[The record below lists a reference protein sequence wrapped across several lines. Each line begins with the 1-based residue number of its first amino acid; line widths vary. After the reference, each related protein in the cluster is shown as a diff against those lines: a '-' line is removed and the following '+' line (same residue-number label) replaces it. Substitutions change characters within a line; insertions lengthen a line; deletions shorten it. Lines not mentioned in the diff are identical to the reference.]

1 MIALQTDRI
10 SHHRKFPDVSLDRY
24 VRALQLV
31 LHEFVEPRTTIYLD
45 IKFWISLRDVVL
57 GRPTLPGAVDLL
69 RKLRDGVAAGEL
81 LCPICESTFSELMK
95 QADGVTRLATA
106 KLIDELSLGIALTD
120 YFTRANTELACLLHA
135 DLPPESRYESDQLVW
150 TKTAYVLGQVH
161 PSNTAFDAPT
171 ELALQ
176 KAFVDVM
183 WDVTLSDMV
192 EILDLANKPG
202 SGFGELAMSL
212 NDQNEQHADELK
224 SFQQTYEI
232 ESQGAVDCLLPVA
245 EQIMQKRFKDK
256 FGTQQQPT
264 EAELELGNNQLRQFL
279 ISALNSDQAKAVLRT
294 MHIST
299 ALHAYLRWNKGQQWR
314 ENHFYDLHHAAA
326 AIGYCELFFT
336 EHGLKGWLTSGL
348 LKLDQVYGCQVAS
361 SYQEALT
368 LLASKASDS

>member
-1 MIALQTDRI
+1 MIASPTDRI
-10 SHHRKFPDVSLDRY
+10 SHHLKFPNVSLERY
-24 VRALQLV
+24 VRARQLV
-31 LHEFVEPRTTIYLD
+31 LHEFIKPRTTIYLD
-45 IKFWISLRDVVL
+45 IKFWISLRDVDL
-57 GRPTLPGAVDLL
+57 GRSTLPDAIELL
-69 RKLRDGVAAGEL
+69 RILRNGVATGVL

-95 QADGVTRLATA
+95 QSNGVTRLATA

-135 DLPPESRYESDQLVW
+135 DLPAESLFASDQLVW
-150 TKTAYVLGQVH
+150 TKTAYVLGQIH
-161 PSNTAFDAPT
+161 PSNTPFDAPT

-183 WDVTLSDMV
+183 WDAALSDIV
-192 EILDLANKPG
+192 GKLDLANKPG
-202 SGFGELAMSL
+202 SGFGLLAISL

-232 ESQGAVDCLLPVA
+232 ESQGAADCLLPAA

-264 EAELELGNNQLRQFL
+264 ETELELGKNQLRRFL
-279 ISALNSDQAKAVLRT
+279 LSALNADQAKAVLRT

-326 AIGYCELFFT
+326 AIGYCALFFT

-361 SYQEALT
+361 SCQEALT

>member
-10 SHHRKFPDVSLDRY
+10 SHHRKFPDVSLESY
-24 VRALQLV
+24 VRARQLV

-135 DLPPESRYESDQLVW
+135 DLPPESRYVSDQLVW

-161 PSNTAFDAPT
+161 PSDTAFDAPT

-202 SGFGELAMSL
+202 GSFGRLANSL
-212 NDQNEQHADELK
+212 NDQNEQHAYELK
-224 SFQQTYEI
+224 SFRQTYEI
-232 ESQGAVDCLLPVA
+232 ESQGAADCLLPIA
-245 EQIMQKRFKDK
+245 ERIMHKRFEDTS
-256 FGTQQQPT
+256 GTQPQPT
-264 EAELELGNNQLRQFL
+264 ESEQELFMNQLRQFL
-279 ISALNSDQAKAVLRT
+279 LSALHADQLKAVLRT
-294 MHIST
+294 THIT
-299 ALHAYLRWNKGQQWR
+299 TELHAYLRWNKGQQWS
-314 ENHFYDLHHAAA
+314 ENHFFDLHHAAA
-326 AIGYCELFFT
+326 AIGYCDLFFT
-336 EHGLKGWLTSGL
+336 ERGLKGWLTSGL
-348 LKLDQVYGCQVAS
+348 LQLDKFYGCRVAS
-361 SYQEALT
+361 SAHDALA
-368 LLASKASDS
+368 LLSSKASDS